1 MRVVVDTNIVFSAI
15 LNTNS
20 KISKII
26 LQPKSKL
33 NLYSSNQLKYELAA
47 HRTKLKKISNYS
59 EIELQRA
66 TLLIFSKIRF
76 INAELIPVTL
86 FKKAEKLTLNVDI
99 DDTEFVALTE
109 HIRGKLWTGDKEL
122 AKGLISRKWN
132 KLISTEEL
140 IESILKR

>member
-86 FKKAEKLTLNVDI
+86 FTEAEKLTLNVDI
-99 DDTEFVALTE
+99 DDIEFVALTE

>member
-86 FKKAEKLTLNVDI
+86 FTKAEKLTLNVDV